1 MKKIQVKIENRVF
14 NISVDEEFASFLEK
28 DLQTLLDAS
37 VKDLLSLYLQKS
49 YEIFS
54 AEKKINNFLEKEK
67 LEQNT

>member
-28 DLQTLLDAS
+28 DLQTLLNAS

>member
-54 AEKKINNFLEKEK
+54 AEKKINNFLEKEQT
-67 LEQNT
+67 EQNT

>member
-14 NISVDEEFASFLEK
+14 NISVDKEFASFLEK
-28 DLQTLLDAS
+28 DLQTLLNAS

-54 AEKKINNFLEKEK
+54 AEKKINNFLKKEQT
-67 LEQNT
+67 EQNT

>member
-28 DLQTLLDAS
+28 DLQTLLNAS

-54 AEKKINNFLEKEK
+54 AEKKINNFLKKEQT
-67 LEQNT
+67 EQNT

>member
-14 NISVDEEFASFLEK
+14 NISIDEEFASFLEK
-28 DLQTLLDAS
+28 DLQTLLNAS
-37 VKDLLSLYLQKS
+37 IKDLLSLYLQKS

-67 LEQNT
+67 SE

>member
-54 AEKKINNFLEKEK
+54 AERKINNFLEKEK
-67 LEQNT
+67 

>member
-14 NISVDEEFASFLEK
+14 NISVDKEFASFLEK
-28 DLQTLLDAS
+28 DLQTLLNAS

-54 AEKKINNFLEKEK
+54 AEKKINNFLKKEQT
-67 LEQNT
+67 E

>member
-67 LEQNT
+67 

>member
-14 NISVDEEFASFLEK
+14 NVSVDEEFASFLEK
-28 DLQTLLDAS
+28 DLQTLLNAS

-54 AEKKINNFLEKEK
+54 AEKKINNFLKKEQI
-67 LEQNT
+67 EQNT